1 MLQTNLFV
9 ENGKKVLLFCRFL
22 AFLRLSFLQLSYYT
36 KLRNPKFN
44 CERFDYSVDY
54 SLQIIQ
60 SNKKLSI
67 QNGMFSMIANS
78 YSGFLSLYA
87 INILNASHQQIG
99 LLNSL
104 PSIISLL
111 TTIIGGYYFSR
122 LQTKKSFCGISIIS
136 TRSFLLLFALI
147 PFLPAYQ
154 ALVLVVLFAV
164 MNVPGSLAN
173 LSWQSFIGDLIP
185 ERERG
190 QFFSNRNRVLTI
202 VSMLATA
209 FVGLVLNLFDQ
220 NNAYP
225 FQILFVMAFFF
236 GVLETIYLFRHVEI
250 KEYGEQNVQTP
261 SIRETIKSMLNEK
274 PFLFFLLSSMLFN
287 FGWQMAWPLF
297 NIYQI
302 EYAGATAFWLSMFTV
317 TNQFSQILTYRW
329 WGRMSQRF
337 GNGVLLS
344 VAAAGM
350 AFAPFLTV
358 LSVNLIYL
366 TLVNLLTGIFL
377 AGTNLL
383 LFNQLLSVS
392 PDKERSAYIT
402 QYTIFIGL
410 IGFLAPQFG
419 VFLLGKI
426 GIYTTMNISSVI
438 RLLGSSAFLIV
449 ALILYK
455 RLKLKAEE

>member
-1 MLQTNLFV
+1 M
-9 ENGKKVLLFCRFL
+9 
-22 AFLRLSFLQLSYYT
+22 S
-36 KLRNPKFN
+36 
-44 CERFDYSVDY
+44 Y

-60 SNKKLSI
+60 ENKKLSI
-67 QNGMFSMIANS
+67 QNGMFAMIANS

-99 LLNSL
+99 LLNSI
-104 PSIISLL
+104 PAIVSLL
-111 TTIIGGYYFSR
+111 TTIIGGYFFSR
-122 LQTKKSFCGISIIS
+122 LQAKKYFCGVSIS
-136 TRSFLLLFALI
+136 TARSFLLLFALI

-154 ALVLVVLFAV
+154 SWTLVVIIGL
-164 MNVPGSLAN
+164 MSIPGSLAN

-202 VSMLATA
+202 VSMLATGL
-209 FVGLVLNLFDQ
+209 VGLALNLFDQ
-220 NNAYP
+220 NNPYP
-225 FQILFVMAFFF
+225 FQALFAFAFLF
-236 GVLETIYLFRHVEI
+236 GLLEANSLFKHTEIRDYTDQVEKKYNFLNTI
-250 KEYGEQNVQTP
+250 KEMIQ
-261 SIRETIKSMLNEK
+261 EK

-302 EYAGATAFWLSMFTV
+302 EYAGATAFWISIFTV

-329 WGRMSQRF
+329 WGRMSEKL
-337 GNGVLLS
+337 GNGIMLS
-344 VAAAGM
+344 IATVGM
-350 AFAPFLTV
+350 ASAPFLTV
-358 LSVNLIYL
+358 LSSNLIYL
-366 TLVNLLTGIFL
+366 TFVNSFTGIFL

-392 PDKERSAYIT
+392 PDKKRSAYIT

-419 VFLLGKI
+419 VYLLANIGMVTTMHISSGIRLVGSIAFLLV
-426 GIYTTMNISSVI
+426 VI
-438 RLLGSSAFLIV
+438 
-449 ALILYK
+449 
-455 RLKLKAEE
+455 KLTKKKHDS